1 MMSESDYLTEHVR
14 KVMLELM
21 AVLWANGFETLH
33 VGAAMRLLGVPEEAA
48 SAYDKEQLDLAAN
61 LKEYL
66 SALGIDIDS
75 DTQAPQGTTLH

>member
-1 MMSESDYLTEHVR
+1 M
-14 KVMLELM
+14 
-21 AVLWANGFETLH
+21 
-33 VGAAMRLLGVPEEAA
+33 GAAMRLLGVTEEAA